1 MGGLIAKGLSMS
13 AASQQPEQRVLL
25 SGITWSTFESLLA
38 ETKNHGTRFTYDRGY
53 LEMMSPSREHE
64 RFKGLLGRMI
74 ETMTVE
80 LGIPISSA
88 GSTTLK
94 AEWEERGLEADE
106 SYYIASEPRVRGRD
120 KIDLRTDP
128 PPDLAIEVDISSSSL
143 DQLSIYAVLGV
154 PEVWFYDGETLKVY
168 GLQPEGAYAQ
178 QSRSP
183 AFPFPPLDEVE
194 RFLARRNEA
203 DETTWICSYR
213 EWVRMLER

>member
-1 MGGLIAKGLSMS
+1 MS
-13 AASQQPEQRVLL
+13 VTSQQSEQRILL

-74 ETMTVE
+74 ETMTE
-80 LGIPISSA
+80 TLAIPISSA
-88 GSTTLK
+88 GATTLK

-106 SYYIASEPRVRGRD
+106 SYYIANEPRVRGRD

-143 DQLSIYAVLGV
+143 DRLSIYAVLGV
-154 PEVWFYDGETLKVY
+154 PEVWLYDGSALRVY
-168 GLQPEGAYAQ
+168 QLQPEGKYAQ
-178 QSRSP
+178 QTRSP
-183 AFPFPPLDEVE
+183 TFPFLPLDEVE
-194 RFLARRNEA
+194 RFLARRNET
-203 DETTWICSYR
+203 DETTWICSFR
-213 EWVRMLER
+213 AWVKTLAH